1 VQVREGEV
9 DAAGATSH
17 PNFSFKYPQ
26 SWEKRPFATK
36 IFASEGGGV
45 ASQERFAGGRSR
57 VRCPRFCGSYTV
69 NRTSVLCIVHP
80 SCPPRIHQVSASSQ
94 SGDADQASFLERNQF
109 LIYRLFSLAGLVPV
123 GAFLVVHLLTNASV
137 LAGPDVFQSRVD
149 MIHSLGPLL
158 PVVEWAFIFLPMMF
172 HAGVG
177 MAIIAGGL
185 PNVGSYPYAGNIR
198 YTLQRVTGM
207 IAFAFI
213 LWHIWQ
219 LHAMGKPLGG
229 GAFDPHHAASTASAA
244 LRPMLVAVLYAIG
257 VLSAVYHLANGLWSL
272 GVTWG
277 IWTSPAAMRRASWF
291 SVAVGVALGAA
302 GLGGLAGMRMVDVD
316 EARAVETRMSEARA
330 LLEGKVEPAEAGAG
344 AETAPAH

>member
-1 VQVREGEV
+1 M
-9 DAAGATSH
+9 
-17 PNFSFKYPQ
+17 
-26 SWEKRPFATK
+26 
-36 IFASEGGGV
+36 
-45 ASQERFAGGRSR
+45 
-57 VRCPRFCGSYTV
+57 
-69 NRTSVLCIVHP
+69 
-80 SCPPRIHQVSASSQ
+80 SASSQ
-94 SGDADQASFLERNQF
+94 SANADQPSFLERNQF

-137 LAGPDVFQSRVD
+137 LGGPEVFQSRVD

-158 PVVEWAFIFLPMMF
+158 PVVEWAFIFLPMIF
-172 HAGVG
+172 HAAVG
-177 MAIIAGGL
+177 IAIIAGGL

-229 GAFDPHHAASTASAA
+229 GAFDPHHAASTASVA

-257 VLSAVYHLANGLWSL
+257 VLSAVYHLSNGLWSL

-277 IWTSPAAMRRASWF
+277 IWTSPAAMRRASWL

-302 GLGGLAGMRMVDVD
+302 GLGGLAGMRMIDVD
-316 EARAVETRMSEARA
+316 EARAVEGRMAEARD
-330 LLEGKVEPAEAGAG
+330 LLEGKVAPQADDAPADSEPAHE
-344 AETAPAH
+344 